1 MAKFTKRYLKP
12 TLFKPKGS
20 VFEGLIWKQPNSKG
34 TDTYDVTC
42 TDKGFTC
49 DCPGFTFRGKC
60 KHSLEVLTR
69 VEVALDD
76 KHPQY
81 RWEFAQ

>member
-1 MAKFTKRYLKP
+1 LAKFTQRYLKP

-49 DCPGFTFRGKC
+49 ECPGFTFRGKC

-69 VEVALDD
+69 VEIALDD

-81 RWEFAQ
+81 RMELAQ

>member
-1 MAKFTKRYLKP
+1 MAKFTQRYLKP

-49 DCPGFTFRGKC
+49 DCPAFKKC
-60 KHSLEVLTR
+60 KHIKAVEDRFVRNGRTIRKVLEL
-69 VEVALDD
+69 L
-76 KHPQY
+76 KQ
-81 RWEFAQ
+81 